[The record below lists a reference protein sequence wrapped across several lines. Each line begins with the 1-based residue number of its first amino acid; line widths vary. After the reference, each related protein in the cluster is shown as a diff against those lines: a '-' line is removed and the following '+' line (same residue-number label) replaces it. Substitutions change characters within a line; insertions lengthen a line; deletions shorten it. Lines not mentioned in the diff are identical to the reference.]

1 MASVLMRQLNGEQP
15 QVRCVRGRRRIR
27 LAILV
32 GVGISSLCQAAAGQV
47 RGVYPTGMNA
57 TNAGVTP
64 DSGLSYSNLFIF
76 NARDESKGSDGEVV
90 ATGTNAVMI
99 DLNTF
104 AWVGRRTLLGGARL
118 SATAT
123 LLVSN
128 SSLASDTEGQLSA
141 GGGFADSFYQ
151 PFILGWQTGRVGVR
165 TAYGVLAPTG
175 RFNAGASD
183 NVGSGYWTHAPSV
196 GVSIVLT
203 GDKSTTLS
211 AFHMYEFHTVQE
223 GTDIHPGQTA
233 NVDYS
238 VARTIRVNDDTQLQV
253 AVVGYGQWQ
262 TTDKT
267 GPTISAAQS
276 SAHYEVNALGFASN
290 VLLPAR
296 KASLGLKYFKEFS
309 NRSTF
314 EGYTL
319 QIAGAV
325 TF

>member
-1 MASVLMRQLNGEQP
+1 MSRFRVRRHCGLVVL
-15 QVRCVRGRRRIR
+15 
-27 LAILV
+27 ILV
-32 GVGISSLCQAAAGQV
+32 GMMTSSPPADAQV

-64 DSGLSYSNLFIF
+64 ASGFSYSNLFIF

-104 AWVGRRTLLGGARL
+104 VWVSRRTWFGGAKF

-128 SSLASDTEGQLSA
+128 SSLASDTDGQLSA

-151 PFILGWQTGRVGVR
+151 PVILGWQTERVGLR

-175 RFNAGASD
+175 RFTAGASD
-183 NVGSGYWTHAPSV
+183 NVGSGYWTHVPSV
-196 GVSIVLT
+196 GLT
-203 GDKSTTLS
+203 VFLTRDKSTTLS
-211 AFHMYEFHTVQE
+211 VFHMYEFHTVQD
-223 GTDIHPGQTA
+223 GTNVHPGQTA
-233 NVDYS
+233 NIDYS
-238 VARTIRVNDDTQLQV
+238 VARTIRVNDDTHLQLGLI
-253 AVVGYGQWQ
+253 GYGQWQ

-267 GPTISAAQS
+267 GPAITAEQG
-276 SAHYEVNALGFASN
+276 SAHYRVNALGFASN
-290 VLLPAR
+290 VVLPAR
-296 KASLGLKYFKEFS
+296 KVSLGLKYFREFS

-314 EGYTL
+314 QGSTL
-319 QIAGAV
+319 QISGAV

>member
-1 MASVLMRQLNGEQP
+1 
-15 QVRCVRGRRRIR
+15 
-27 LAILV
+27 
-32 GVGISSLCQAAAGQV
+32 
-47 RGVYPTGMNA
+47 MNA

-64 DSGLSYSNLFIF
+64 DSGLTYSNLFIF
-76 NARDESKGSDGEVV
+76 NARDESKGPDGEVV

-104 AWVGRRTLLGGARL
+104 VWVSRTMMLGGARL

-128 SSLASDTEGQLSA
+128 NSLASDTAGQLSA
-141 GGGFADSFYQ
+141 GGGFADSFFQ
-151 PFILGWQTGRVGVR
+151 PFILGWQTDRVGFR
-165 TAYGVLAPTG
+165 TAYGLLAPTG

-183 NVGSGYWTHAPSV
+183 NVGSGYWTHAPSA
-196 GVSIVLT
+196 GLT
-203 GDKSTTLS
+203 VYLAQSKATAFS
-211 AFHMYEFHTVQE
+211 AFHMYEFHTVQD

-233 NVDYS
+233 NIDYS
-238 VARTIRVNDDTQLQV
+238 LTQTIRIREDAHLLLG
-253 AVVGYGQWQ
+253 VVGYEQWQ

-267 GPTISAAQS
+267 GPSVSATET
-276 SAHYEVNALGFASN
+276 SARYRVNAIGFASN
-290 VLLPAR
+290 VVLPPR
-296 KASLGLKYFKEFS
+296 KLSLGLKYFKEFS

-319 QIAGAV
+319 HIAGAV

>member
-1 MASVLMRQLNGEQP
+1 MLAAMAMWS
-15 QVRCVRGRRRIR
+15 
-27 LAILV
+27 LAQTV
-32 GVGISSLCQAAAGQV
+32 EAQV

-64 DSGLSYSNLFIF
+64 DSGFTYSNLFIF
-76 NARDESKGSDGEVV
+76 NARDESKGPDGEVV

-104 AWVGRRTLLGGARL
+104 AYVGRGTWLGGARV
-118 SATAT
+118 SATVT

-128 SSLASDTEGQLSA
+128 NSLASDTEGQLSA
-141 GGGFADSFYQ
+141 GGGFADSYYQ
-151 PFILGWQTGRVGVR
+151 PFILGWQRERLGIRV
-165 TAYGVLAPTG
+165 AYGVLAPTG

-196 GVSIVLT
+196 GATVFLT
-203 GDKSTTLS
+203 RDKSTTLS
-211 AFHMYEFHTVQE
+211 AFHMYEFHTVQH
-223 GTDIHPGQTA
+223 GTAIHPGQTA

-238 VARTIRVNDDTQLQV
+238 LGRTIRINDETHLQLAVN
-253 AVVGYGQWQ
+253 GYGQWQ

-267 GPTISAAQS
+267 GPTISAAQG
-276 SAHYEVNALGFASN
+276 SARYQVNALGFASN
-290 VLLPAR
+290 VSLPSR
-296 KASLGLKYFKEFS
+296 DVSLGLKFFKEFS

-325 TF
+325 AF

>member
-1 MASVLMRQLNGEQP
+1 
-15 QVRCVRGRRRIR
+15 VRHRLWRAVIVIVWILSMSR
-27 LAILV
+27 LAE
-32 GVGISSLCQAAAGQV
+32 AQV

-76 NARDESKGSDGEVV
+76 NARDESKGPDGEVV

-104 AWVGRRTLLGGARL
+104 VWVGRRTLLGGARF

-128 SSLASDTEGQLSA
+128 NSLASDAEGQLSA

-151 PFILGWQTGRVGVR
+151 PFILGWTTDRVGIR
-165 TAYGVLAPTG
+165 TAYGVLSPTG
-175 RFNAGASD
+175 RFSAGASD

-196 GVSIVLT
+196 GLTIVLT
-203 GDKSTTLS
+203 RDTTTTFS

-223 GTDIHPGQTA
+223 GTDVHPGQTA
-233 NVDYS
+233 NIDYS
-238 VARTIRVNDDTQLQV
+238 VARTIQVKEDTQLQLGLI
-253 AVVGYGQWQ
+253 GYGQWQ

-267 GPTISAAQS
+267 GPTISTAQGV
-276 SAHYEVNALGFASN
+276 ARYKVNALGFASN

-296 KASLGLKYFKEFS
+296 KMSLSLKYFKEFS

-314 EGYTL
+314 QGYTL

>member
-1 MASVLMRQLNGEQP
+1 MRSIG
-15 QVRCVRGRRRIR
+15 VRRRLC
-27 LAILV
+27 LAIVVSV
-32 GVGISSLCQAAAGQV
+32 GLSQAAEAQI

-64 DSGLSYSNLFIF
+64 GSGFTYSNLFIF
-76 NARDESKGSDGEVV
+76 NARDESKGSNGEVV

-104 AWVGRRTLLGGARL
+104 VWVSRWTLLGGAKL
-118 SATAT
+118 SATASP
-123 LLVSN
+123 LVSN
-128 SSLASDTEGQLSA
+128 NSLASDTAGQLSA
-141 GGGFADSFYQ
+141 GGGFGDFFVQ
-151 PFILGWQTGRVGVR
+151 PFILGWQTDRIGLR

-175 RFNAGASD
+175 RFHAEASD

-196 GVSIVLT
+196 GTTIYLT
-203 GDKSTTLS
+203 RDQTTTLS
-211 AFHMYEFHTVQE
+211 AFHMYEFHTVQA

-233 NVDYS
+233 NIDYS
-238 VARTIRVNDDTQLQV
+238 VARTLRINEETRLHL

-276 SAHYEVNALGFASN
+276 SAHYAVNALGFATN
-290 VLLPAR
+290 VSLPAR
-296 KASLGLKYFKEFS
+296 KVNLGLKYFKEFS
-309 NRSTF
+309 NRSTYQ
-314 EGYTL
+314 GYTL
-319 QIAGAV
+319 QISGAV

>member
-1 MASVLMRQLNGEQP
+1 LTRVEWFR
-15 QVRCVRGRRRIR
+15 VRRRSWLG
-27 LAILV
+27 LAVALDVLFLV
-32 GVGISSLCQAAAGQV
+32 GRAEAQV

-64 DSGLSYSNLFIF
+64 DSGFTYSNLFIF
-76 NARDESKGSDGEVV
+76 NARDELKGPDGEIQS
-90 ATGTNAVMI
+90 TGTNAVMI
-99 DLNTF
+99 DLNTLV
-104 AWVGRRTLLGGARL
+104 WVSQTEVLGGARI

-128 SSLASDTEGQLSA
+128 NSLASDTEGQLSA

-151 PFILGWQTGRVGVR
+151 PFILGWQKPRLGIRA
-165 TAYGVLAPTG
+165 AYGVLAPTG
-175 RFNAGASD
+175 RFTAGASD
-183 NVGSGYWTHAPSV
+183 NVGSGYWTHAPSA
-196 GVSIVLT
+196 GVTVFLNRSKTMAV
-203 GDKSTTLS
+203 S

-233 NVDYS
+233 NIDYS
-238 VARTIRVNDDTQLQV
+238 LTRTMPVREDTQLQIGLI
-253 AVVGYGQWQ
+253 GYEQWQ

-267 GPTISAAQS
+267 GPTISAAQAG
-276 SAHYEVNALGFASN
+276 AHYRVNALGFASN
-290 VLLPAR
+290 VSLPAR
-296 KASLGLKYFKEFS
+296 NVSLGLKYFKEFA

-314 EGYTL
+314 QGYTL

>member
-1 MASVLMRQLNGEQP
+1 MSRTAE
-15 QVRCVRGRRRIR
+15 
-27 LAILV
+27 A
-32 GVGISSLCQAAAGQV
+32 QV

-64 DSGLSYSNLFIF
+64 ASGLTYSNLFIF
-76 NARDESKGSDGEVV
+76 NARDESKGPDGEVV
-90 ATGTNAVMI
+90 ETGTNAVMI

-104 AWVGRRTLLGGARL
+104 AWVSRGTLLGGAKF

-128 SSLASDTEGQLSA
+128 NSLASDSQGQLSA

-151 PFILGWQTGRVGVR
+151 PFILGWQTDRVGIR
-165 TAYGVLAPTG
+165 AAYGVLAPTG

-183 NVGSGYWTHAPSV
+183 NVGSGYWTNVPSIGATV
-196 GVSIVLT
+196 FLT
-203 GDKSTTLS
+203 KDKATTLS

-223 GTDIHPGQTA
+223 GTNIHPGQTA
-233 NVDYS
+233 NLDYS
-238 VARTIRVNDDTQLQV
+238 FARTVRIQEDAQLQL
-253 AVVGYGQWQ
+253 ALVGYGQWQ
-262 TTDKT
+262 TTAKT
-267 GPTISAAQS
+267 GPGISVAQ
-276 SAHYEVNALGFASN
+276 ANARYAVNALGFATN
-290 VLLPAR
+290 VMLPAR
-296 KASLGLKYFKEFS
+296 KVSLGLKYFKEFA

-314 EGYTL
+314 QGYTL